1 MGSIKFLLK
10 RMLHHPNTM
19 SWAFISIMVAIM
31 ASYNTIIRYGFSEKM
46 LEKVFII
53 YPLIVIFIYALR
65 TYVTLPIVLKVHN
78 YFPTIITNSIPRH
91 ISVPTL
97 VITFNV
103 SIMMVWFTEIHR
115 QLYPQFLPGYLGNW
129 MKTFFVAIPVFF
141 FVVRPTLIT
150 IFKRLRQSH
159 PLSLK

>member
-1 MGSIKFLLK
+1 
-10 RMLHHPNTM
+10 MLHHPNTM

-31 ASYNTIIRYGFSEKM
+31 ASYNTIIRYGFSEQM

-65 TYVTLPIVLKVHN
+65 TYITLPLVLKVHN

-103 SIMMVWFTEIHR
+103 SIMMAEIHR
-115 QLYPQFLPGYLGNW
+115 QLYPQILPGYLGNW

>member
-1 MGSIKFLLK
+1 MESIKFLLK

-31 ASYNTIIRYGFSEKM
+31 ASYNTIIRYGFSEQM

-65 TYVTLPIVLKVHN
+65 TYVTLPLVLKVHN

-150 IFKRLRQSH
+150 IFKKLRQSH